1 MLTTGPNPSTST
13 KTEHGCC
20 QSNISIWGNPRK
32 TGMTDDDTYSYLIY
46 LDTAASTPVAD
57 EVIAEMLPYLKE
69 RYGNPSSIH
78 KFGRETTRAINL
90 ARKRVAEMIGAS
102 SPREITF
109 TSGGTEANNLAL
121 KGTAMHIKSK
131 MPEKNMIITS
141 SIEHDAV
148 LEPCKDLEDR
158 GFITMQLPVTGE
170 GLIRPSELKNVIS
183 DNVAL
188 VSIMYANNE
197 VGTIQPIKELVEIAH
212 QAGALFHTDAVQAAG
227 KLPINVKNLGVDMMS
242 LSSHKINGPKGVG
255 ALYIRSNL
263 KILPIIHGGG
273 QEWYLRS
280 GTENVPGIVGFGKA
294 CELANKRM
302 MHYQEHVVGL
312 RDYVIE
318 HVLKEIPLSRLNG
331 PRTERIANNAH
342 FTFFGVN
349 GEDLVIKLDENGI
362 AASTGSACSVKK
374 QKQSHVLKAMG
385 FSYEEIT
392 GSLRLSLGM
401 HNTKDEVDRAINVLS
416 NVIKELRELSP
427 FMSNYVAEMN

>member
-1 MLTTGPNPSTST
+1 
-13 KTEHGCC
+13 
-20 QSNISIWGNPRK
+20 
-32 TGMTDDDTYSYLIY
+32 MTDDDKHSYHIY
-46 LDTAASTPVAD
+46 LDTAASTPAAD

-78 KFGRETTRAINL
+78 KFGRETTRAIHL

-121 KGTAMHIKSK
+121 KGTAMHIKRK

-158 GFITMQLPVTGE
+158 GFVIMHLPVTGE
-170 GLIRPSELKNVIS
+170 GLVRPSELKS
-183 DNVAL
+183 MMTDNVAL

-197 VGTIQPIKELVEIAH
+197 VGTIQPIKELIEIAH

-227 KLPINVKNLGVDMMS
+227 KLPLNVQNLGVDMMS

-255 ALYIRSNL
+255 ALYIKSNL

-294 CELANKRM
+294 CELATKRM
-302 MHYQEHVVGL
+302 SQYQEHVAGL

-318 HVLKEIPLSRLNG
+318 RVLQEIPRSRLNG
-331 PRTERIANNAH
+331 LRTERIPNNAH

-349 GEDLVIKLDENGI
+349 GEDLIIKLDENGI

-401 HNTKDEVDRAINVLS
+401 HNTRDEVDRAVDILS
-416 NVIKELRELSP
+416 NVVKELRELSP
-427 FMSNYVAEMN
+427 FMSKNVAG

>member
-1 MLTTGPNPSTST
+1 
-13 KTEHGCC
+13 
-20 QSNISIWGNPRK
+20 
-32 TGMTDDDTYSYLIY
+32 MTDDDKHSYHIY
-46 LDTAASTPVAD
+46 LDTAASTPAAD

-78 KFGRETTRAINL
+78 KFGRETTRAIHL

-121 KGTAMHIKSK
+121 KGAAMHIKRK

-158 GFITMQLPVTGE
+158 GFVIMHLPVTGE
-170 GLIRPSELKNVIS
+170 GLVRPSELKS
-183 DNVAL
+183 MMTDNVAL

-227 KLPINVKNLGVDMMS
+227 KFPLNVRNLGVDMMS

-255 ALYIRSNL
+255 ALYIKSNL

-294 CELANKRM
+294 CELATKRM
-302 MHYQEHVVGL
+302 SQYQEHVAGL

-318 HVLKEIPLSRLNG
+318 RVLQEIPRSRLNG
-331 PRTERIANNAH
+331 LRTERIPNNAH

-349 GEDLVIKLDENGI
+349 GEDLIIKLDENGI

-401 HNTKDEVDRAINVLS
+401 HNTRDEVDRAVDILS
-416 NVIKELRELSP
+416 NVVKELRELSP
-427 FMSNYVAEMN
+427 FMSKNVAG

>member
-1 MLTTGPNPSTST
+1 
-13 KTEHGCC
+13 
-20 QSNISIWGNPRK
+20 
-32 TGMTDDDTYSYLIY
+32 MTDEDEHDSHIY

-90 ARKRVAEMIGAS
+90 ARKRVAEMIDAS
-102 SPREITF
+102 SSREITF

-121 KGTAMHIKSK
+121 KGTAMHVKSK
-131 MPEKNMIITS
+131 MPKKNMIITS

-148 LEPCKDLEDR
+148 LEPCKDLEER
-158 GFITMQLPVTGE
+158 GFVTMHLPVTDE
-170 GLIRPSELKNVIS
+170 GFVRPSELKNVIS
-183 DNVAL
+183 DNNVAL

-227 KLPINVKNLGVDMMS
+227 KLPLNVKNLGVDMMS

-294 CELANKRM
+294 CELATKRVGQ
-302 MHYQEHVVGL
+302 YQEYVTGL
-312 RDYVIE
+312 RNYIIE
-318 HVLKEIPLSRLNG
+318 RVLKEIPRSRLNG
-331 PRTERIANNAH
+331 LRTERIANNAH

-349 GEDLVIKLDENGI
+349 GEDLIIKLDENGI

-401 HNTKDEVDRAINVLS
+401 HNTKDEVDRAVDILS
-416 NVIKELRELSP
+416 SVIKELRELSP
-427 FMSNYVAEMN
+427 FESKYVAEMG

>member
-1 MLTTGPNPSTST
+1 
-13 KTEHGCC
+13 
-20 QSNISIWGNPRK
+20 
-32 TGMTDDDTYSYLIY
+32 MTDEHYSHIY

-57 EVIAEMLPYLKE
+57 EVIEEMLPYLKE

-78 KFGRETTRAINL
+78 KFGRETARAINL

-121 KGTAMHIKSK
+121 KGTAIHVQSK
-131 MPEKNMIITS
+131 MPKKNMIITS

-158 GFITMQLPVTGE
+158 GFVTMHLPVTGE
-170 GLIRPSELKNVIS
+170 GFVRPSELKNVIS

-197 VGTIQPIKELVEIAH
+197 VGTIQPIKELVEITH

-227 KLPINVKNLGVDMMS
+227 KLPLNVKNLGVDMMS

-302 MHYQEHVVGL
+302 RHYQEHVAGL
-312 RDYVIE
+312 RNYVVE
-318 HVLKEIPLSRLNG
+318 RVLKEIPRSRLNG
-331 PRTERIANNAH
+331 LRNERIANNAH

-349 GEDLVIKLDENGI
+349 GEDLIIKLDENGI

-401 HNTKDEVDRAINVLS
+401 HNTKDEVDRAVNILS
-416 NVIKELRELSP
+416 SVIEELRELSP
-427 FMSNYVAEMN
+427 FESKYVG

>member
-1 MLTTGPNPSTST
+1 
-13 KTEHGCC
+13 
-20 QSNISIWGNPRK
+20 
-32 TGMTDDDTYSYLIY
+32 MTDDDKHSYHIY
-46 LDTAASTPVAD
+46 LDTAASTPAAD

-78 KFGRETTRAINL
+78 KFGRETTRAIHL

-121 KGTAMHIKSK
+121 KGTAMHIKRK

-158 GFITMQLPVTGE
+158 GFVIMQLPVTGE
-170 GLIRPSELKNVIS
+170 GLVRPSELKS
-183 DNVAL
+183 MMTDNVAL

-197 VGTIQPIKELVEIAH
+197 VGTIQPIKGLIEIAH

-227 KLPINVKNLGVDMMS
+227 KLPLNVQNLGVDMMS

-255 ALYIRSNL
+255 ALYIKSNL

-294 CELANKRM
+294 CELATKRM
-302 MHYQEHVVGL
+302 SQYQEHVACL

-318 HVLKEIPLSRLNG
+318 RVLQEIPRSRLNG
-331 PRTERIANNAH
+331 LRTERIPNNAH

-349 GEDLVIKLDENGI
+349 GEDLIIKLDENGI

-401 HNTKDEVDRAINVLS
+401 HNTRDEVDRAVDILS
-416 NVIKELRELSP
+416 NVVKELRELSP
-427 FMSNYVAEMN
+427 FMSKNVAG

>member
-1 MLTTGPNPSTST
+1 
-13 KTEHGCC
+13 
-20 QSNISIWGNPRK
+20 
-32 TGMTDDDTYSYLIY
+32 MTDDDKHSYHIY
-46 LDTAASTPVAD
+46 LDTAASTPAAD

-78 KFGRETTRAINL
+78 KFGRETTRAIHL
-90 ARKRVAEMIGAS
+90 ARKRIAEMIGAS

-121 KGTAMHIKSK
+121 KGTAMHIKRK

-158 GFITMQLPVTGE
+158 GFVTMHLPVTGE
-170 GLIRPSELKNVIS
+170 GLVRPSELKSVMT

-197 VGTIQPIKELVEIAH
+197 VGTIQPIKELIEIAH

-227 KLPINVKNLGVDMMS
+227 KLPLNAKDLGVDMMS

-255 ALYIRSNL
+255 ALYVKSNL

-294 CELANKRM
+294 CELATKRM
-302 MHYQEHVVGL
+302 SQYQEHVTGL

-318 HVLKEIPLSRLNG
+318 RVLKEIPRSRLNG
-331 PRTERIANNAH
+331 LRTERIPNNAH

-349 GEDLVIKLDENGI
+349 GEDLIIKLDENGI

-401 HNTKDEVDRAINVLS
+401 HNTRDEVDRVVDILS
-416 NVIKELRELSP
+416 NVVKELRELSP
-427 FMSNYVAEMN
+427 FMSKYVAG

>member
-1 MLTTGPNPSTST
+1 
-13 KTEHGCC
+13 
-20 QSNISIWGNPRK
+20 
-32 TGMTDDDTYSYLIY
+32 MTDNDEPDSHIY
-46 LDTAASTPVAD
+46 LDTAASTPVAE

-90 ARKRVAEMIGAS
+90 ARKRVEEMIGAS
-102 SPREITF
+102 SSREITF

-121 KGTAMHIKSK
+121 KGTAMYVKSK
-131 MPEKNMIITS
+131 MPKKNMIITS

-158 GFITMQLPVTGE
+158 GFVTMHLPVTDE
-170 GLIRPSELKNVIS
+170 GFVRPSELKNVIS
-183 DNVAL
+183 DNNVAL

-227 KLPINVKNLGVDMMS
+227 KLPLNVKNLGVDMMS

-294 CELANKRM
+294 CELANKRVGQ
-302 MHYQEHVVGL
+302 YQEHVAGL
-312 RDYVIE
+312 RNYLVE
-318 HVLKEIPLSRLNG
+318 RVLKEIPRSRLNG
-331 PRTERIANNAH
+331 LRTERIANNAH

-349 GEDLVIKLDENGI
+349 GEDLIIKLDENGI

-401 HNTKDEVDRAINVLS
+401 HNTKDEVDRAVDILS
-416 NVIKELRELSP
+416 SVIKELRELSP
-427 FMSNYVAEMN
+427 FESKYVAEMG

>member
-1 MLTTGPNPSTST
+1 M
-13 KTEHGCC
+13 
-20 QSNISIWGNPRK
+20 WGNPRK
-32 TGMTDDDTYSYLIY
+32 TDMTDDDKHSYHIY
-46 LDTAASTPVAD
+46 LDTAASTPAAD

-78 KFGRETTRAINL
+78 TFGRETTRAVHL

-121 KGTAMHIKSK
+121 KGTAMHIKRK
-131 MPEKNMIITS
+131 MPKKNMIITS

-158 GFITMQLPVTGE
+158 GFVTMHLPVTGE
-170 GLIRPSELKNVIS
+170 GLIRPSELKSVMT

-197 VGTIQPIKELVEIAH
+197 VGIIQPIKELIEIAH

-227 KLPINVKNLGVDMMS
+227 KLPLNVQNLGVDMMS

-255 ALYIRSNL
+255 ALYIKSNL

-294 CELANKRM
+294 CELATKRM
-302 MHYQEHVVGL
+302 SQYQEHVTGL

-318 HVLKEIPLSRLNG
+318 RVLKEIPRSRLNG
-331 PRTERIANNAH
+331 LRTERIPNNAH

-349 GEDLVIKLDENGI
+349 GEDLIIKLDENGV

-401 HNTKDEVDRAINVLS
+401 HNTRDEVDRAVDILS
-416 NVIKELRELSP
+416 NVVKELRELSP
-427 FMSNYVAEMN
+427 FMSKYVAG

>member
-1 MLTTGPNPSTST
+1 
-13 KTEHGCC
+13 
-20 QSNISIWGNPRK
+20 
-32 TGMTDDDTYSYLIY
+32 MTDDDEHDSHIY

-102 SPREITF
+102 SSREITF

-121 KGTAMHIKSK
+121 KGTAMHVKSK
-131 MPEKNMIITS
+131 IPEKNMIITS

-158 GFITMQLPVTGE
+158 GFVTMHLPVTDE
-170 GLIRPSELKNVIS
+170 GFVRPSELKNVIS
-183 DNVAL
+183 DNNVAL

-227 KLPINVKNLGVDMMS
+227 KLPLNVKNLGVDMMS

-294 CELANKRM
+294 CELANKRVGQ
-302 MHYQEHVVGL
+302 YQEHVAGL
-312 RDYVIE
+312 RNYLVE
-318 HVLKEIPLSRLNG
+318 RVLKEIPRSRLNG
-331 PRTERIANNAH
+331 LRTERIANNAH

-349 GEDLVIKLDENGI
+349 GEDLIIKLDENGI

-401 HNTKDEVDRAINVLS
+401 HNTKDEVDRAVDILS
-416 NVIKELRELSP
+416 SVIKELRELSP
-427 FMSNYVAEMN
+427 FESKYVAEMG

>member
-1 MLTTGPNPSTST
+1 
-13 KTEHGCC
+13 
-20 QSNISIWGNPRK
+20 
-32 TGMTDDDTYSYLIY
+32 MTDDDEHRSHIY

-90 ARKRVAEMIGAS
+90 ARKRVVEMIGAS
-102 SPREITF
+102 SSREITF

-121 KGTAMHIKSK
+121 KGTAMHVKSK
-131 MPEKNMIITS
+131 ISEKNMIITS

-148 LEPCKDLEDR
+148 LEPCKDLEDG
-158 GFITMQLPVTGE
+158 GFVTMHLPVTDE
-170 GLIRPSELKNVIS
+170 GFVRPSELKNVIS
-183 DNVAL
+183 DNNVAL

-227 KLPINVKNLGVDMMS
+227 KLPLNVKNLGVDMMS

-294 CELANKRM
+294 CELANKRVRQ
-302 MHYQEHVVGL
+302 YQEHVAGL
-312 RDYVIE
+312 RNYLVE
-318 HVLKEIPLSRLNG
+318 RVLKEIPLSRLNG
-331 PRTERIANNAH
+331 LRTERIANNAH

-349 GEDLVIKLDENGI
+349 GEDLIIKLDENGI

-392 GSLRLSLGM
+392 GSLRLSLGT
-401 HNTKDEVDRAINVLS
+401 HNTKDEIDRAVNVLS
-416 NVIKELRELSP
+416 SIIKELRELSP
-427 FMSNYVAEMN
+427 FESKSM

>member
-1 MLTTGPNPSTST
+1 
-13 KTEHGCC
+13 
-20 QSNISIWGNPRK
+20 
-32 TGMTDDDTYSYLIY
+32 MTDDPHCSYIY

-57 EVIAEMLPYLKE
+57 EVVEEMLPYLKE
-69 RYGNPSSIH
+69 QYGNPSSIH
-78 KFGRETTRAINL
+78 KFGRETARAINV
-90 ARKRVAEMIGAS
+90 ARRRVGDMIGAL

-121 KGTAMHIKSK
+121 KGTAMHVKSK
-131 MPEKNMIITS
+131 IPKKNVIIVS

-158 GFITMQLPVTGE
+158 GFIIKLLPVTRE
-170 GLIRPSELKNVIS
+170 GFVRPSELRNMIS
-183 DNVAL
+183 EDVAL

-197 VGTIQPIKELVEIAH
+197 VGTIQPIKELVEVAH
-212 QAGALFHTDAVQAAG
+212 RAGGALFHTDAVQAAG
-227 KLPINVKNLGVDMMS
+227 KLPLNVKNLGVDMMS

-255 ALYIRSNL
+255 ALYIKSNT
-263 KILPIIHGGG
+263 IVSPIIHGGG

-302 MHYQEHVVGL
+302 KQYQDYVTGL
-312 RDYVIE
+312 RNYIIDR
-318 HVLKEIPLSRLNG
+318 VLKEIPRSRLNG
-331 PRTERIANNAH
+331 FRTERIANNAH

-349 GEDLVIKLDENGI
+349 GEDLIIKLDENGI

-401 HNTKDEVDRAINVLS
+401 QNTQGEVDMAVDILS
-416 NVIKELRELSP
+416 SVIKELRDLSP
-427 FMSNYVAEMN
+427 FKTKDVTEIS

>member
-1 MLTTGPNPSTST
+1 M
-13 KTEHGCC
+13 
-20 QSNISIWGNPRK
+20 WGNPRK
-32 TGMTDDDTYSYLIY
+32 TDMTDDDKHSYHIY
-46 LDTAASTPVAD
+46 LDTAASTPAAD

-78 KFGRETTRAINL
+78 KFGRETTRAIHL

-121 KGTAMHIKSK
+121 KGTAMHIKRK

-158 GFITMQLPVTGE
+158 GFVTMHLPVTGE
-170 GLIRPSELKNVIS
+170 GLVRPSELKSVMT

-197 VGTIQPIKELVEIAH
+197 VGTIQPIKELIEIAH

-227 KLPINVKNLGVDMMS
+227 KLPLNVQNLGVDMMS

-255 ALYIRSNL
+255 ALYIKSNL

-294 CELANKRM
+294 CELATKRM
-302 MHYQEHVVGL
+302 SQYQEHVAGL

-318 HVLKEIPLSRLNG
+318 RVLQEIPRSRLNG
-331 PRTERIANNAH
+331 LRTERIPNNAH

-349 GEDLVIKLDENGI
+349 GEDLIIKLDENGI

-401 HNTKDEVDRAINVLS
+401 HNTRDEVDRAVDILS
-416 NVIKELRELSP
+416 NVVKELRELSP
-427 FMSNYVAEMN
+427 FMSKNVAG

>member
-1 MLTTGPNPSTST
+1 
-13 KTEHGCC
+13 
-20 QSNISIWGNPRK
+20 
-32 TGMTDDDTYSYLIY
+32 MTDEHSSHIY

-57 EVIAEMLPYLKE
+57 EVIEEMLPYLKE

-78 KFGRETTRAINL
+78 KFGRETARAINL

-102 SPREITF
+102 SIREITF

-121 KGTAMHIKSK
+121 KGTAIHVQSK
-131 MPEKNMIITS
+131 MPKKNMIITS

-158 GFITMQLPVTGE
+158 GFVTMHLPVTGE
-170 GLIRPSELKNVIS
+170 GFVRPSELKNMIS

-197 VGTIQPIKELVEIAH
+197 VGTIQPIKELVEITH

-227 KLPINVKNLGVDMMS
+227 KLPLNVKNLGVDMMS

-302 MHYQEHVVGL
+302 RHYQEHVAGL
-312 RDYVIE
+312 RNYVVE
-318 HVLKEIPLSRLNG
+318 RVLKEIPRSRLNG
-331 PRTERIANNAH
+331 LRSERIANNAH

-349 GEDLVIKLDENGI
+349 GEDLIIKLDENGI

-401 HNTKDEVDRAINVLS
+401 HNTKDEVDRAVNVLS
-416 NVIKELRELSP
+416 SVIEELRELSP
-427 FMSNYVAEMN
+427 FESKYVG